1 MTNPKPSASIP
12 GPARRAGWGIA
23 TAVLAGLSPAA
34 LQAEELPPLLPL
46 SRAAL
51 LDPGDTALRDDLAW
65 LADRRVIDLTQGQW
79 PIAAGVV
86 LGALSARRAD
96 ADLAAA
102 DRDALARVHEALR
115 YAAARAAMVVG
126 VNTARHVPTSA
137 TWPQRARATTS
148 VTARASSDACAGQL
162 SVELPS
168 EPLGH
173 ADDGPSLDGT
183 YGACIGEYALAAVGQ
198 FDRWWGP
205 TRYAAPMLGNVAA
218 PQATLLLRRASDAA
232 PETSWLKWI
241 GPWSWELSAARP
253 RDYQPQRPTTIGMRL
268 TMRPLPGLEL
278 GAARYIYW
286 GGEGR
291 TESLGSLWRAL
302 SGSRSNIDDAAQ
314 DGPDPSNEIA
324 GFDLRWAFPVGD
336 STLMFYSQIAGEDE
350 AGYFPSKRF
359 GTVGL
364 QGRHLTG
371 ADRWQWTLEA
381 TDTRIGA
388 MFGLDGSEGPAYT
401 HGTYVSGHYHEG
413 LPVGA
418 FSGGGARFVVL
429 GLDWL
434 RTDDASLPRIETR
447 LWHGRM
453 ASEGNG
459 AINFAFPSDG
469 EIYGASLAL
478 QGTTPQWRWRVAL
491 DAQHAPDAQRPHW
504 GVIGRIEFPWDGRP

>member
-1 MTNPKPSASIP
+1 MLCSLVAPSLHAQ
-12 GPARRAGWGIA
+12 A
-23 TAVLAGLSPAA
+23 LA
-34 LQAEELPPLLPL
+34 ELPTL

-65 LADRRVIDLTQGQW
+65 LADRRLIDLTQGQW

-86 LGALSARRAD
+86 LDALRARRAD
-96 ADLAAA
+96 AEPSAA

-115 YAAARAAMVVG
+115 YAAARGSLVFG

-137 TWPQRARATTS
+137 AWPERARGTTTA
-148 VTARASSDACAGQL
+148 TARAASDACAGQL
-162 SVELPS
+162 SVGVQS
-168 EPLGH
+168 EPLGR
-173 ADDGPSLDGT
+173 ADDGPVLDGS

-205 TRYAAPMLGNVAA
+205 TRYAAPMLGNVAP

-253 RDYQPQRPTTIGMRL
+253 RDYQPAHATAIGMRL
-268 TMRPLPGLEL
+268 TMRPLRGLEI

-291 TESLGSLWRAL
+291 SESPGSLWRAL
-302 SGSRSNIDDAAQ
+302 SGSGSNIDDVAQ
-314 DGPDPSNEIA
+314 DGPDPGNEIA
-324 GFDLRWAFPVGD
+324 GIDLRWAFPVGA
-336 STLMFYSQIAGEDE
+336 STLALYGQIAGEDE
-350 AGYFPSKRF
+350 AGYLPSKRF

-364 QGRHLTG
+364 QGRHLIA

-381 TDTRIGA
+381 TDTRTSTL
-388 MFGLDGSEGPAYT
+388 FGLDGRDLGPVYT
-401 HGTYVSGHYHEG
+401 HNVFVTGHYHEG

-418 FSGGGARFVVL
+418 FSGGGARFVVA
-429 GLDWL
+429 GIDWL
-434 RTDDASLPRIETR
+434 RTDDDTLPRVEAR
-447 LWHGRM
+447 LWHGRL
-453 ASEGNG
+453 APGDPAVNQ
-459 AINFAFPSDG
+459 AFPGGG

-478 QGTTPQWRWRVAL
+478 QGSAPQWRWRVAL
-491 DAQHAPDAQRPHW
+491 DGQHARDAQRPTW